1 VSFLNPWIAAGIAA
15 VVIPALLIL
24 YFLKLRRREEVVPST
39 LLWKRAVQDL
49 QVNAPFQRL
58 RKSLLLF
65 LQLAVLALA
74 LFALARPIVQTTAAD
89 EERVVLLIDRSAS
102 MNAREGDHTRLD
114 DAKEQAVR
122 LVKTFNRRG
131 GGWRSF
137 WSFGGAEIRTQ
148 VMVIS
153 FADRATMV
161 SPFTTNTSDLVDVI
175 RRIEPSD
182 GRTDLREALALAE
195 AYMAPPTRLTPG
207 MESLPE
213 SKEAPA
219 KLVLISDGKVAHL
232 DKVVLKSGSMELLPI
247 GQAKDNVGITA
258 LRTQRNYERP
268 EMLGV
273 FLTVRNYSPE
283 SVNTDVSLYV
293 DNTLATVKTLSL
305 TARPAEH
312 ATTASAPASAPTSAE
327 TPAAAPADEG
337 SAVSLG
343 IDLPLDTAAILEAR
357 LSRNDALAADNSA
370 FAVVPPPRRMSVL
383 VVTQKNFFLD
393 FVLSGLPLEKYPFVT
408 PEQYESSPD
417 QYEVGG
423 QSKFDVVIF
432 DKVQPGRL
440 PAGNYLFLGAT
451 PRLDAF
457 KPGLKIEKHMLIWWD
472 ETHPV
477 LRHVPLEQVY
487 VEESLTLQVPQQAEV
502 LVEGPKGPVL
512 ARYAQDGRHCMVLT
526 FAIENSTWWSKP
538 SFPVFMYNA
547 IRYLGSGGAE
557 VEAGAVRPGE
567 TLRVPAATGADHV
580 TVVRP
585 TGAKVSLRPDSSGT
599 AYFGGTDRVGIY
611 RAEGGA
617 PGRDQFAVNL
627 EDDWESDI
635 APAERVVVDR
645 EPLKSIDA
653 IKTATPEIW
662 RWFVGAALLLILFEW
677 YIYNRRVML

>member
-1 VSFLNPWIAAGIAA
+1 MSFLNPWVAAAIAA

-74 LFALARPIVQTTAAD
+74 LLALARPIVQTTAAD

-102 MNAREGDHTRLD
+102 MNAREADHTRLD

-137 WSFGGAEIRTQ
+137 WSLGGAEARTQ

-161 SPFTTNTSDLVDVI
+161 SPYTTNTTDLTDMI

-182 GRTDLREALALAE
+182 ARTDLREALALAE
-195 AYMAPPTRLTPG
+195 AYMAPPTKLTPG
-207 MESLPE
+207 MESTPV
-213 SKEAPA
+213 SAEAPA
-219 KLVLISDGKVAHL
+219 KLILISDGRVANL
-232 DKVVLKSGSMELLPI
+232 DKVVLKSGTMELLRV
-247 GQAKDNVGITA
+247 GEAQDNVGITA

-268 EMLGV
+268 EILGV
-273 FLTVRNYSPE
+273 FLTVRNYGPAP
-283 SVNTDVSLYV
+283 VNTDLSLYV
-293 DNTLATVKTLSL
+293 DGTLATVKPLAL
-305 TARPAEH
+305 TARRPAH
-312 ATTASAPASAPTSAE
+312 GQSASAPASAPTTEPAVAENGDESSSA
-327 TPAAAPADEG
+327 
-337 SAVSLG
+337 SLS
-343 IDLPLDTAAILEAR
+343 IDLPLDKAAVLEAR
-357 LSRNDALAADNSA
+357 LSRADALAADNSA
-370 FAVVPPPRRMSVL
+370 FAVVPPPRRMRVL
-383 VVTQKNFFLD
+383 VVTEKNYFLD
-393 FVLSGLPLEKYPFVT
+393 SVLSGLPLAEYPFAT
-408 PEQYESSPD
+408 PEQYESTPD
-417 QYEVGG
+417 QYESDG

-432 DKVQPGRL
+432 DKYQPARL
-440 PAGNYLFLGAT
+440 PVGNYLFLGAT
-451 PRLDAF
+451 PKLDAF
-457 KPGLKIEKHMLIWWD
+457 KPGPKVEKHMLIWWD

-477 LRHVPLEQVY
+477 LRHVSLEHVY
-487 VEESLTLQVPQQAEV
+487 VAESLTLEVPQQAEV
-502 LVEGPKGPVL
+502 LIEGPKGPVL

-567 TLRVPAATGADHV
+567 TLRVPAAAGADHV
-580 TVVRP
+580 TLVRP
-585 TGAKVSLRPDSSGT
+585 TGAKLTLRPDSSGT
-599 AYFGGTDRVGIY
+599 AYFGGTERVGVY
-611 RAEGGA
+611 RVEGGMA
-617 PGRDQFAVNL
+617 GRDQFAVNL

-635 APAERVVVDR
+635 KPAEQVVVDR
-645 EPLKSIDA
+645 QPLKAISA
-653 IKTATPEIW
+653 IKTATPEVW
-662 RWFVGAALLLILFEW
+662 RWFVGAALVLVLFEW